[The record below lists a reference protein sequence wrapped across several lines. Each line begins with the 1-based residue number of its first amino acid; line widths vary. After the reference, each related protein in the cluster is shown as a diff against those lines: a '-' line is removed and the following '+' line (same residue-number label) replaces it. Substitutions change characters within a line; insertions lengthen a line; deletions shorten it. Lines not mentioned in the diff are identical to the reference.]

1 MLFRSKIAA
10 WADIL
15 SRLGSGPFF
24 PVYRPFLPV
33 ASSRGPH
40 YMSDT
45 TAKKARPVWYN
56 LNLLNL
62 PVPGLVSI
70 FHRIS
75 GALLFVGLIW
85 LLFLLDMSL
94 SSEADFDRFKSYV
107 SLPIVKL
114 ALLVILWSYLHHFCA
129 GIRYLDRK
137 STRLNSSH
145 SQQSR
150 MPSSA

>member
-1 MLFRSKIAA
+1 
-10 WADIL
+10 
-15 SRLGSGPFF
+15 
-24 PVYRPFLPV
+24 
-33 ASSRGPH
+33 
-40 YMSDT
+40 MSDT

-75 GALLFVGLIW
+75 GVLLFVGLIW

-129 GIRYLDRK
+129 GIRFLFLDIHKGLDLVTARATSYAVFAVSIVLTVLIGAK
-137 STRLNSSH
+137 LW
-145 SQQSR
+145 
-150 MPSSA
+150 

>member
-1 MLFRSKIAA
+1 
-10 WADIL
+10 
-15 SRLGSGPFF
+15 
-24 PVYRPFLPV
+24 
-33 ASSRGPH
+33 
-40 YMSDT
+40 MSDT

-75 GALLFVGLIW
+75 GMLLFVGLIW

-94 SSEADFDRFKSYV
+94 SSAADFDRFKSYV

-129 GIRYLDRK
+129 GIRYLFLDIHKGLDLATARATSYAVFAVSLVLTVLIGAK
-137 STRLNSSH
+137 LW
-145 SQQSR
+145 
-150 MPSSA
+150 

>member
-1 MLFRSKIAA
+1 
-10 WADIL
+10 
-15 SRLGSGPFF
+15 
-24 PVYRPFLPV
+24 
-33 ASSRGPH
+33 
-40 YMSDT
+40 MSDT

-107 SLPIVKL
+107 ALPIVKV
-114 ALLVILWSYLHHFCA
+114 ALLVVLWSYLHHFCA
-129 GIRYLDRK
+129 GIRYLFLDIHKGLDLATARATSYAVFAVSLVLTVLIGAK
-137 STRLNSSH
+137 LW
-145 SQQSR
+145 
-150 MPSSA
+150 